1 MLKEKDVLAVAQLAR
16 LKLSADEQKK
26 YTTQLE
32 GVLGLFGVLKN
43 IRLDNVD
50 ETSQVTGL
58 KNVCQVDEVIANE
71 DLRPRDGAKLVE
83 LSPKHDRNSIIVPKI
98 IQN

>member
-1 MLKEKDVLAVAQLAR
+1 MLKEKDVLAVAQLAH
-16 LKLSADEQKK
+16 LKLSANEQKK

-32 GVLGLFGVLKN
+32 GVLGLFEVLKN
-43 IRLDNVD
+43 IDLGSVG

-58 KNVCQVDEVIANE
+58 KNICQTDEVVANE
-71 DLRPRDGAKLVE
+71 DLRPQDGAKLVE
-83 LSPKHDRNSIIVPKI
+83 LSPKHNQNSIIVPKI